1 MKKQAT
7 ICGVKYSIEYLTE
20 TQDSA
25 LIDNLGYCDRLQHR
39 IVIDKELDKEQQ
51 EFTLRHELVHAFLF
65 ECGIGKWSNDEKLVT
80 FLELQLP
87 KLVELC
93 VGMDVLPLP
102 CNNDLNMTKAE
113 RQRYYANLEKLK
125 QQNAE
130 LLERDGSL
138 NDVLKER
145 FEKLATDKT
154 LTDDERKQTHTTLT
168 SMAAVLKMAS
178 WEQIRLLMAL
188 QHSPVNK
195 TQIYELIEFCN
206 TLTVAKQHLDGFKN
220 GGKNGKK

>member
-1 MKKQAT
+1 MKKQVT
-7 ICGVKYSIEYLTE
+7 VCGVKYAVEYLTQE
-20 TQDSA
+20 QDSELA
-25 LIDNLGYCDRLQHR
+25 VGFGYCDRLAHR
-39 IVIDKELDKEQQ
+39 IVIDKDVDKEQRAL
-51 EFTLRHELVHAFLF
+51 TLRHELIHAFLF

-113 RQRYYANLEKLK
+113 RQRYYANLDKLK
-125 QQNAE
+125 EQNAR

-138 NDVLKER
+138 NDALKER
-145 FEKLATDKT
+145 FEQLAADTT
-154 LTDDERKQTHTTLT
+154 LSDDERKQSHNTLT

-188 QHSPVNK
+188 QHSPVTK
-195 TQIYELIEFCN
+195 TQIYELIDFCN
-206 TLTVAKQHLDGFKN
+206 TLTVAKQHLDEFKN
-220 GGKNGKK
+220 GGKNGK